1 MARLRKSFLRLTL
14 LLGLVLAAG
23 LLWREAVFDTAV
35 RLALSSRGL
44 GDARFEVVAVGRTE
58 TVIENFSLGTDVL
71 SAQKIWLTYDPA
83 DLVSGRLR
91 DLRIEGLRFD
101 PQHTRPETLT
111 RLKDLALSGGG
122 PSIELPRI
130 VLENAEIVLAAPVGG
145 AIAIDGELDLSGEG
159 LGVALEIGLDMGHTT
174 AGLTVRS
181 EDLGEGGVVEIS
193 GGGETELVGLLF
205 PGPMSAAATGGGA
218 RYTVEGTAQIPTLDA
233 AWPEMWRAAVLS
245 LKGDLRLSG
254 VTTSIGP
261 GVLSADIGWELRG
274 DNGSLQIDLLRPAQ
288 LVVQGIAPEI
298 QAALHLLD
306 VDGVAPDLSVALSA
320 SGPVLAW
327 SPEGDGGIA
336 EIAGDIAVEFGGA
349 TAGIRATATAGFDAS
364 WRLSTPASVALHVG
378 ATAFAFSGAEGG
390 ALLREAEWD
399 AAGSLTPD
407 GEVDLQGSLGA
418 EVRDVNFAGFKADT
432 AGIDGNVRVR
442 QMAGRWSLA
451 VAPGLTISMEGVAV
465 ADRLEIGE
473 PVLLTTDRLDVS
485 GGDAD
490 ARIEMSAW
498 SSEVTGVLLG
508 SEGQEVAFA
517 DAGSR
522 MTLSLG
528 LGERSEGEIRL
539 EDTQLTLPGEAIS
552 LNAISA
558 RLPLGPPR
566 GAAGE
571 AAELTLSGEVHDRGR
586 VARFSPFKID
596 LEGERNGE
604 LISVSGALET
614 LNRAVRLPV
623 TGSADVVEMTGKMN
637 VGPTRLTFRKGGLQ
651 PSALSPKLVALRDV
665 AGAVRINAEFD
676 VAADGALRAGAELS
690 FDDLSTR
697 TGDVEVAGLTGAV
710 RLSQLSPL
718 ATAGPQQLR
727 TRRLIAGVPV
737 DRPRAQFTILPRR
750 SGVSVRIHNAV
761 GEIAGG
767 EVAVEDVRWDSTAKT
782 NAFDVR
788 VRDVE
793 IDRLLRDWQVEG
805 ISGTGRIS
813 GVIPVRI
820 GPTGLTVADGRLDS
834 AGAGAIRVD
843 WGSARETLVN
853 SGEQVALTVNA
864 LEDFGY
870 DSLSIKVDQP
880 DAGALTLAIGL
891 EGANPAV
898 LEGYPFR
905 FNINLSGELAPIL
918 EAVREGR
925 RIGADLLH
933 GGFGSSQ

>member
-23 LLWREAVFDTAV
+23 LIWREAVFDAAV

-44 GDARFEVVAVGRTE
+44 GDAQFEVVAVGRTE

-83 DLVSGRLR
+83 DLVLGQLR
-91 DLRIEGLRFD
+91 DLRIEGLRFE
-101 PQHTRPETLT
+101 PRHTQPETLN
-111 RLKDLALSGGG
+111 RLKDLAFSGGG

-130 VLENAEIVLAAPVGG
+130 VLENAEIVLTAPVGG
-145 AIAIDGELDLSGEG
+145 TIAINGELDLSGEG
-159 LGVALEIGLDMGHTT
+159 LGVALEIGLDLGHTT
-174 AGLTVRS
+174 AALTVRS
-181 EDLGEGGVVEIS
+181 ENLDEGGMVEIS
-193 GGGETELVGLLF
+193 GAGQSELMGLTL
-205 PGPMSAAATGGGA
+205 PGPMSVTTTSGGA
-218 RYTVEGTAQIPTLDA
+218 RYTIEGTAQIPPLDA

-261 GVLSADIGWELRG
+261 GVLSADMDWELRG
-274 DNGSLQIDLLRPAQ
+274 DNGSAQIILPRPAQ
-288 LVVQGIAPEI
+288 LVVQGIALDI
-298 QAALHLLD
+298 QSALHLPA

-336 EIAGDIAVEFGGA
+336 EIAGVIAVEFGGA
-349 TAGIRATATAGFDAS
+349 TAGIRAAATAGFDAS
-364 WRLSTPASVALHVG
+364 WRLSTSAAVALHVG

-390 ALLREAEWD
+390 ALLREAKWD

-407 GEVDLQGSLGA
+407 GEMDLQGSLGA
-418 EVRDVNFAGFKADT
+418 EMRDVNFAGFKADT

-451 VAPGLTISMEGVAV
+451 VEPGLTISMDGVAV
-465 ADRLEIGE
+465 PGRLEIGE
-473 PVLLTTDRLDVS
+473 PVLLTTARLDVS

-490 ARIEMSAW
+490 ARMEMSVS
-498 SSEVTGVLLG
+498 SSEVTGVLMG
-508 SEGQEVAFA
+508 REGQEVAFA

-522 MTLSLG
+522 MTLSLA
-528 LGERSEGEIRL
+528 LGERSEGELRL
-539 EDTQLTLPGEAIS
+539 ESAQLTLPGEAIS

-571 AAELTLSGEVHDRGR
+571 AAEFTLSGEVHDRSR

-604 LISVSGALET
+604 LVSVTGALET
-614 LNRAVRLPV
+614 LNRAVRLPIM
-623 TGSADVVEMTGKMN
+623 GLADVVEMTGKMN
-637 VGPTRLTFRKGGLQ
+637 VGPTSLTFRKGGLQ
-651 PSALSPKLVALRDV
+651 PSALSPKLAALRDV
-665 AGAVRINAEFD
+665 AGAVRLSAAFD
-676 VAADGALRAGAELS
+676 VATDGAFRSGAELS

-697 TGDVEVAGLTGAV
+697 TGDVEVIGLSGAV
-710 RLSQLSPL
+710 RLRQLSPF
-718 ATAGPQQLR
+718 ATAGPQQLEA
-727 TRRLIAGVPV
+727 RRLIAGVPV
-737 DRPRAQFTILPRR
+737 DRARAQFTILPRR
-750 SGVSVRIHNAV
+750 NGVSVRIHNAV
-761 GEIAGG
+761 GEVAGG
-767 EVAVEDVRWDSTAKT
+767 EIAVEDARWDSTAKT
-782 NAFDVR
+782 NAFDVQ

-813 GVIPVRI
+813 GMIPVRI
-820 GPTGLTVADGRLDS
+820 GPAGLSVADGRLDS

-843 WGSARETLVN
+843 
-853 SGEQVALTVNA
+853 
-864 LEDFGY
+864 
-870 DSLSIKVDQP
+870 
-880 DAGALTLAIGL
+880 
-891 EGANPAV
+891 
-898 LEGYPFR
+898 
-905 FNINLSGELAPIL
+905 
-918 EAVREGR
+918 
-925 RIGADLLH
+925 
-933 GGFGSSQ
+933 